1 MTAAL
6 PDHDERMPLVFR
18 KRKEYH
24 SSAQQ
29 RSTRREV
36 MATQPATKPAGLYS
50 VRFDSGHSI
59 VELEDESVR
68 VVRLM
73 NGPREMSAMLR
84 HQAMTGGMLT
94 GATVPFTY
102 PDGKPKRSPA
112 KPDRSLTFRPSK
124 HLPENLSDQAFEPI
138 AGGKE
143 TIEFEEGVS

>member
-1 MTAAL
+1 
-6 PDHDERMPLVFR
+6 MPLVLR

-50 VRFDSGHSI
+50 VRVDSGHSI

-68 VVRLM
+68 VLRFM
-73 NGPREMSAMLR
+73 NGPREMSEMLR
-84 HQAMTGGMLT
+84 HQAMTSGMLT
-94 GATVPFTY
+94 GATISFTY
-102 PDGKPKRSPA
+102 PDGRAEEIAGKARQALNAPPVE
-112 KPDRSLTFRPSK
+112 

-138 AGGKE
+138 AGGNKRSNL
-143 TIEFEEGVS
+143 TKR